1 MNYKLLSR
9 DETLVE
15 SGEGIT
21 MTTEAGARL
30 WPYRVMFPG
39 NRPMRGSVRAVSKRQ
54 AERFLRARHPQALGV
69 MVEVRG

>member
-21 MTTEAGARL
+21 MTAQPGARL
-30 WPYRVMFPG
+30 WPYQVMFPG
-39 NRPMRGSVRAVSKRQ
+39 NRPMRGSVPAVSKRE
-54 AERFLRARHPQALGV
+54 AERFLRARHPQALEV